1 MSRSIP
7 KRIVSHLCG
16 NAIAYVALFAALGGT
31 SYAAVRLKP
40 GSVRTSAIAK
50 RAVTHPKLARNAVSQ
65 SNIVKHSLTASVFKA
80 GTLPSLGGGNSGGG
94 SGSGRADSGGTVIL
108 RSAGNNAVNGTH
120 GATSP
125 IPLTG
130 NTWTQGGSD
139 LNMIAGTVTVKTPAS
154 CTGSLGNS
162 ILVSV
167 DGVPTTFG
175 VAPFIP
181 ANTTVKVPIAVGEVM
196 EPGANTPHTLTA
208 SFINSCTK
216 DGEDF
221 AVSDAK
227 FDVLK
232 FN

>member
-7 KRIVSHLCG
+7 QRIVSHLSG

-31 SYAAVRLKP
+31 SYAAVKLKP
-40 GSVRTSAIAK
+40 GSVKSAAIAK
-50 RAVTHPKLARNAVSQ
+50 GAVTHPKLAANAVSQ
-65 SNIVKHSLTASVFKA
+65 TNIVKHSLTASVFKA
-80 GTLPSLGGGNSGGG
+80 GTLPSLGGGNSGG
-94 SGSGRADSGGTVIL
+94 SGSGRADSGGSVVV
-108 RSAGNNAVNGTH
+108 RSAGSAAVTGVH
-120 GATSP
+120 GASTP
-125 IPLTG
+125 IPLSG
-130 NTWTQGGSD
+130 NTWTQGGGD
-139 LNMIAGTVTVKTPAS
+139 LNLIAGTVTVKTPPS

-167 DGVPTTFG
+167 DGVPTTIG
-175 VAPFIP
+175 VASYIP
-181 ANTTVKVPIAVGEVM
+181 ANTTIKVPIAVGEVM
-196 EPGANTPHTLTA
+196 EPGSNAAHTLSA

-221 AVSDAK
+221 AISDAK